1 MLNLLARPCCWWEIH
16 RLRVFSLA
24 YKCLFYVKNNKASI
38 QLNSSMCL
46 ISRPNFYVKSN
57 WIICYLQSYMY
68 KHHHRLFI
76 FFWRKGEGTEDFYY
90 KKNILFFHIHR
101 RHVNR
106 WSADGLKNF
115 WVPSFFYKRLYNTG
129 TPLCNLSLPF
139 HGQVKSF
146 VAVKCCFIIQHH
158 LRHHLLPSASQYL
171 DFNYSLNKKN
181 ETKVL

>member
-1 MLNLLARPCCWWEIH
+1 MSHFKAKFLRKIKLDNLLSTNVH
-16 RLRVFSLA
+16 
-24 YKCLFYVKNNKASI
+24 VKT
-38 QLNSSMCL
+38 SSPT
-46 ISRPNFYVKSN
+46 IY
-57 WIICYLQSYMY
+57 
-68 KHHHRLFI
+68 I
-76 FFWRKGEGTEDFYY
+76 FFWRKGEGTDDFYF

-139 HGQVKSF
+139 HDQVKSF

>member
-1 MLNLLARPCCWWEIH
+1 MLNLLERPCCWWEIH

-57 WIICYLQSYMY
+57 WIICYLQTYMY

-76 FFWRKGEGTEDFYY
+76 FFLEEGGRDRWFLLKFFFSYTSTSCKSMIGGWF
-90 KKNILFFHIHR
+90 KN
-101 RHVNR
+101 V
-106 WSADGLKNF
+106 

-139 HGQVKSF
+139 HGQVKPF
-146 VAVKCCFIIQHH
+146 IAVKCCFIIQHH
-158 LRHHLLPSASQYL
+158 LRHHLFPSASQYL

-181 ETKVL
+181 ETMVL

>member
-1 MLNLLARPCCWWEIH
+1 MLNLLERPCCWWEIH

-57 WIICYLQSYMY
+57 WIICYLQTYMY

-76 FFWRKGEGTEDFYY
+76 FFWRKGQMISTTC
-90 KKNILFFHIHR
+90 ILFFHIHR

-106 WSADGLKNF
+106 WSADGLKNV
-115 WVPSFFYKRLYNTG
+115 WVPPFFYKRLYNTG
-129 TPLCNLSLPF
+129 TLLCNLSLPF

-146 VAVKCCFIIQHH
+146 IAVKCCFIIQHH
-158 LRHHLLPSASQYL
+158 LRHHLL
-171 DFNYSLNKKN
+171 N
-181 ETKVL
+181 T